1 MKRVVNATRR
11 LFNSRRELAPAAADF
26 HPSGS
31 SDPSDVVRLRLRR
44 PILLGS
50 LITLV
55 LVFGLL
61 IWAAFFSISGAVVAA
76 GTVRVEDNVKQLRYR
91 EGGIVR
97 QILVHEGQLV
107 QRGQVLLR
115 FDQVTTQATVDILNS
130 TLDSL
135 LAQVARFQAEAA
147 GAPEIRFPPEL
158 LARQA
163 DPAVAQLLAGQ
174 RALFQARMTL
184 YRSQAGVLRGQAG
197 QLQTQI
203 AGLRAQAVATD
214 AQSGLIDDELK
225 GVADLNRLG
234 YAPRSRLLAL
244 QRSAA
249 QLKGQRGSVTSDI
262 GRTTQAAGDISL
274 QIAQLDDRRQTDAAD
289 GLRDAQ
295 EKLADTIPKLRAAQE
310 QLAQTTVRSPVTGYV
325 FNLTQFTEGGVAQPG
340 ESLMQVV
347 PVNEPLE
354 ITAMV
359 RPTDIAEIRVGM
371 PARVTLTAYNPR
383 TTPQVDGTVVL
394 VGADAQVDE
403 ATKATFYTV
412 RIKVPPA
419 ELARAGRDVHLT
431 PGMPAS
437 ISIITGSRTI
447 MDYLLGPMTEA
458 MRTAMRER

>member
-1 MKRVVNATRR
+1 MKRIAGATRR
-11 LFNSRRELAPAAADF
+11 LFNSRRELLPAAAEFDATGTAE
-26 HPSGS
+26 PT
-31 SDPSDVVRLRLRR
+31 DIVRLRLRR

-50 LITLV
+50 LITLF

-61 IWAAFFSISGAVVAA
+61 IWATFFSIAGAVVAT
-76 GTVRVEDNVKQLRYR
+76 GTVRVENNLKQLRYR
-91 EGGIVR
+91 EGGVVR
-97 QILVHEGQLV
+97 QIMVHEGQLV

-115 FDQVTTQATVDILNS
+115 FDQVTAQASVDILNS
-130 TLDSL
+130 THDNL

-147 GAPEIRFPPEL
+147 GAPDIRFPAEL
-158 LARQA
+158 VSREG
-163 DPAVAQLLAGQ
+163 DPVVAQLIAGQ
-174 RALFQARMTL
+174 RALFDARMTL

-203 AGLRAQAVATD
+203 SGMRAQAVATD
-214 AQSGLIDDELK
+214 AQSDLIDDELK

-249 QLKGQRGSVTSDI
+249 QIRGQRGSVTSDI
-262 GRTTQAAGDISL
+262 GRTTQAVGDVSL

-295 EKLADTIPKLRAAQE
+295 EKLADNIPKLRAAQDA
-310 QLAQTTVRSPVTGYV
+310 LAQTVVRAPVTGYV
-325 FNLTQFTEGGVAQPG
+325 FNLTQFTEGGVAAPG
-340 ESLMQVV
+340 ESLMQIV
-347 PVNEPLE
+347 PVNQPLI

-359 RPTDIAEIRVGM
+359 RPTDIADVRTGM

-383 TTPQVDGTVVL
+383 TTPEVDATVES

-412 RIKVPPA
+412 RVKVAPA
-419 ELARAGRDVHLT
+419 DLARAGPKVRLT
-431 PGMPAS
+431 PGMPATVA
-437 ISIITGSRTI
+437 IVTGSRTI